1 MKRVKIL
8 YRVYLFLL
16 TKSFINIVVMLK
28 FLREL
33 RIFVVGF
40 FEFKRRSRDTY
51 YCVRELN

>member
-40 FEFKRRSRDTY
+40 FFFSLNVD
-51 YCVRELN
+51 RETRIIFFEN